1 MQPVGLS
8 STLNWQWRAA
18 HLIGSTLIY
27 LSSLSFFTG
36 FSLNACQSPCGNPL
50 YSFIPYSENPPSL
63 LDLNSF
69 YVFICIFP
77 HIRVA
82 KSWNAHKWEGFMV
95 GLGCFVI
102 IVLLQWVY
110 TLAIQSPCSASEEGS
125 TRLRSALPNKL
136 KRKRIFEWFWSTLIR
151 CVSHLQGLW
160 AIWLS
165 LSSSWYQSAWLYKYP
180 MSDL

>member
-1 MQPVGLS
+1 VQPVGLS
-8 STLNWQWRAA
+8 STLNWQWRVA

-36 FSLNACQSPCGNPL
+36 FSLNACQSPCGNPSIL
-50 YSFIPYSENPPSL
+50 SFPFQKILRCFLTQIRFMCLS
-63 LDLNSF
+63 
-69 YVFICIFP
+69 VFSP

-110 TLAIQSPCSASEEGS
+110 TLALQSPCSASEEGS
-125 TRLRSALPNKL
+125 TRLRLALPNKL

-151 CVSHLQGLW
+151 RVSHLQGLW
-160 AIWLS
+160 AIWPRLS
-165 LSSSWYQSAWLYKYP
+165 LTWYQSAWLYQ
-180 MSDL
+180 